1 MCRKKNFEQKK
12 EDKKSPLGKWRKTM
26 GFADRFTIVL
36 FAISIEQKV
45 DIILGNLGAK
55 KVDKD
60 QQKMDV

>member
-1 MCRKKNFEQKK
+1 
-12 EDKKSPLGKWRKTM
+12 M